1 MYFQLIIV
9 ILIFIITNL
18 YFTRIIFAIII
29 VVITKI
35 NINTTIIIL
44 VIVLWNNKNV
54 SVVFASPLLAFFSGT
69 PMEVKLHSSFLSS
82 LVSHPICLYVE
93 ITIKFLVEFWKR
105 YLLYICGISFLSL
118 ISIFVM

>member
-1 MYFQLIIV
+1 
-9 ILIFIITNL
+9 
-18 YFTRIIFAIII
+18 
-29 VVITKI
+29 
-35 NINTTIIIL
+35 
-44 VIVLWNNKNV
+44 
-54 SVVFASPLLAFFSGT
+54 
-69 PMEVKLHSSFLSS
+69 MEVKLHSSFLSS